1 MITKKVQPRYN
12 DKGQL
17 CGTRVEYR
25 IFGLPVF
32 VKTLFCKA
40 ICCQAMKSIAQQE
53 IEAYF
58 GQLLDGIR
66 SDQQFFSSSS
76 QSAINK
82 HPSAQSSEL

>member
-32 VKTLFCKA
+32 VKTLELPKLDDKGCE
-40 ICCQAMKSIAQQE
+40 QSM
-53 IEAYF
+53 YF
-58 GQLLDGIR
+58 D
-66 SDQQFFSSSS
+66 F
-76 QSAINK
+76 
-82 HPSAQSSEL
+82 